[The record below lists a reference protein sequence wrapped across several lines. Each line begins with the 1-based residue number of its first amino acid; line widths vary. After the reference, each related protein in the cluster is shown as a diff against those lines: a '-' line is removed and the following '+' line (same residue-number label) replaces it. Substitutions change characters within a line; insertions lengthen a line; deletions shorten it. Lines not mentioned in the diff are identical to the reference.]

1 MKKCPQ
7 CESENPSSANHCMKC
22 GALLVEETHLSEE
35 AKLLKKIQE
44 IEVDNYLLKT
54 LLNAWLNREKTQ
66 PFSERKVFED
76 VIANC
81 LSKKPIDRSK
91 SEKFLFDYIIRYTK
105 NREVNSVAE
114 KDLEE
119 LNQLNKDLMLEVE
132 NLRNTNKSLN
142 ASLNEKQNMLI
153 QKEQILQKLEKE
165 MGKKEEPQVC
175 EKCGTMLPKTARF
188 CKNCGYKINLEK

>member
-1 MKKCPQ
+1 MKICLQ

-44 IEVDNYLLKT
+44 IEVDNYLLKA
-54 LLNAWLNREKTQ
+54 LLNVWLNREKTQ

-105 NREVNSVAE
+105 NREINSVAE

-119 LNQLNKDLMLEVE
+119 LNQLNKDLMQEVE

-142 ASLNEKQNMLI
+142 ALLNEKQNMLI
-153 QKEQILQKLEKE
+153 QKEQILQK
-165 MGKKEEPQVC
+165 MKKEIEEKSGPKFC
-175 EKCGTMLPKTARF
+175 KKCGTALPKTAKF
-188 CKNCGYKINLEK
+188 CKNCGYAIL

>member
-1 MKKCPQ
+1 MKTCLQ

-66 PFSERKVFED
+66 PFSERKVFEE

-81 LSKKPIDRSK
+81 LSKKPNDRSK
-91 SEKFLFDYIIRYTK
+91 SENFLFDYIIRYTK
-105 NREVNSVAE
+105 NRKINSVAE

-119 LNQLNKDLMLEVE
+119 LNQLNKDLMQEVE

-153 QKEQILQKLEKE
+153 QKEQILQK
-165 MGKKEEPQVC
+165 MKKEIEEKSGPKFC
-175 EKCGTMLPKTARF
+175 KKCGTALPKTAKF
-188 CKNCGYKINLEK
+188 CKNCGYAIL